1 MKRSSPKRILA
12 DERGTLY
19 EIPILVMLIGVVL
32 AVVIPPLAKGDWRR
46 ALLGVGAVAGF
57 VAGAVVL
64 LAILGSLPGLPL
76 SWTESRWWKRSCG
89 AAAHVLIFLVCGGA
103 AGFGTMFVLV
113 LFFESL
119 GAAAI
124 STISSVIGLGCAVA
138 ATIAYWRARSAKEA
152 AR

>member
-1 MKRSSPKRILA
+1 MRRSPLKRILA

-19 EIPILVMLIGVVL
+19 EIPIMVMLIGVVL

-57 VAGAVVL
+57 VAGAVAF

-76 SWTESRWWKRSCG
+76 SWTENRWWKRFWG

-113 LFFESL
+113 LFFEKL
-119 GAAAI
+119 GAATIAA
-124 STISSVIGLGCAVA
+124 ISSVIGLGCAAA
-138 ATIAYWRARSAKEA
+138 ATIGYSRARSAKEA